1 MNNLS
6 LRRCLI
12 RFEDVQFATRIT
24 PCHQEIRNTKMTQ
37 PSQIFKGTWKSTK
50 ETLSLHG

>member
-1 MNNLS
+1 MNDLS

-24 PCHQEIRNTKMTQ
+24 PCDQEIRNAKMTQ
-37 PSQIFKGTWKSTK
+37 PFQIFKGT
-50 ETLSLHG
+50 